1 MFGYVKTV
9 RGELRVREYEY
20 YRASYCGL
28 CRSMGKCTG
37 QCSRLLLNYDLAYLA
52 TVRMAL
58 LGTTPTFRRRRCIA
72 HPFRRRMMME
82 PGEQLRYCAEATVI
96 LAYEKCRDDLSDERG
111 WGRAKAR
118 LRRLALAPMYR
129 RAKKRAPE
137 LAAAVRERLAQLSA
151 AEAAGTSSVDA
162 VAAIFGDLLA
172 DVCAFGLPPES
183 ERLAR
188 KIGWETGRFIYI
200 LDAVEDLAD
209 DAKKKRFNP
218 LLPRYGAALDDTAK
232 ETLNDAL
239 IACLYDLDTAID
251 LLPPAEDPT
260 RQEILKNIL
269 YLGLPKALRRVLYGE
284 RDKEEAREQQPL

>member
-1 MFGYVKTV
+1 MFGYVQTV

-58 LGTTPTFRRRRCIA
+58 LGTTPTFRRRRCLA

-82 PGEQLRYCAEATVI
+82 PNDQLRYCAVATVI
-96 LAYEKCRDDLSDERG
+96 LAFEKCRDDAADERG
-111 WGRAKAR
+111 WRRFRAR
-118 LRRLALAPMYR
+118 LRRLMLAPMYR

-137 LAAAVRERLAQLSA
+137 LAAAVRSHLARLSA
-151 AEAAGTSSVDA
+151 AEAAGGSSVDT

-172 DVCAFGLPPES
+172 DVSAFGLPVES

-200 LDAVEDLAD
+200 LDAVEDLSD

-218 LLPRYGAALDDTAK
+218 LLPRYGATLDDTAK
-232 ETLNDAL
+232 QTLNDAL
-239 IACLYDLDTAID
+239 IACLYDLEAAID
-251 LLPPAEDPT
+251 LLPPAEDPA

-284 RDKEEAREQQPL
+284 RDKEETGEQQPL